1 MTERDRTASIEET
14 EMSFEQFTIA
24 RQVQFAETDMAGVMH
39 FSNYFRLMEEV
50 EHAWW
55 RSLGLSVF
63 MTDESRPKLSWPRVN
78 VSCEYA
84 APARFEDRLELRHCV
99 TRVGEKSVEQEVAF
113 FRDGKQIALG
123 RMTVVCC
130 AMTKNGFKAISIPAE
145 IREKIGPKSD
155 QIE

>member
-1 MTERDRTASIEET
+1 
-14 EMSFEQFTIA
+14 MSQAAFTIT

-63 MTDESRPKLSWPRVN
+63 MTDETSPKLSWPRVKVN
-78 VSCEYA
+78 CEYA
-84 APARFEDRLELRHCV
+84 APARFEDTLELRHHV

-113 FRDGKQIALG
+113 FREGRQIARG
-123 RMTVVCC
+123 SMTVVCC
-130 AMTKNGFKAISIPAE
+130 AMTANGFQAVSIPQE
-145 IREKIGPKSD
+145 IRARIGPRSG
-155 QIE
+155 